1 MYGFRT
7 PPPTE
12 IEGGDYGRVLPTI
25 LTFDLILYAF
35 HGITPP

>member
-1 MYGFRT
+1 M
-7 PPPTE
+7 PPPTV
-12 IEGGDYGRVLPTI
+12 GGGGGMGGTQTAI